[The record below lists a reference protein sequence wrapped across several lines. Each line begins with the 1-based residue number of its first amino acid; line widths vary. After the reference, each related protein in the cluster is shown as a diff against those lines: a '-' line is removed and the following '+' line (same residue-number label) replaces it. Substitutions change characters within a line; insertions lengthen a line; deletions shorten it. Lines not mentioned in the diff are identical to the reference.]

1 MSVALLDLEPVRAII
16 GPERMARGT
25 NKPLS
30 PREQRDLDIEIGFLA
45 GLTQRD
51 PSFVEALQLLSD
63 DYLQRGRL
71 AEGTTVDEQVARLR
85 PDDPV
90 AQYNLAC
97 SYALTE
103 RHEAAF
109 DALNRAIDAGYR
121 DFRRLARDP
130 DLATFRKHPLYRK
143 LRARVRGIRIQVR

>member
-1 MSVALLDLEPVRAII
+1 
-16 GPERMARGT
+16 MARGT

-85 PDDPV
+85 PDDPGV
-90 AQYNLAC
+90 QYNLAC

>member
-1 MSVALLDLEPVRAII
+1 MIRSA
-16 GPERMARGT
+16 RMARGT
-25 NKPLS
+25 RKPLS
-30 PREQRDLDIEIGFLA
+30 PRQQRDLDIEIGFLA
-45 GLTQRD
+45 GLTMRD

-71 AEGTTVDEQVARLR
+71 AEGISVDEQVARLR
-85 PDDPV
+85 PHDPG

-97 SYALTE
+97 SYALTD

-130 DLATFRKHPLYRK
+130 DLAAFRKHPLYRK
-143 LRARVRGIRIQVR
+143 LRARVRGIHIQVR

>member
-1 MSVALLDLEPVRAII
+1 MISSV
-16 GPERMARGT
+16 RMARST
-25 NKPLS
+25 RKSLS
-30 PREQRDLDIEIGFLA
+30 PREARDLDIEIGFLA
-45 GLTQRD
+45 GLTKRD

-71 AEGTTVDEQVARLR
+71 AEGATVDEQVARLR
-85 PDDPV
+85 PHDPGV
-90 AQYNLAC
+90 QYNLAC

-109 DALNRAIDAGYR
+109 EALNRAIDAGYR

-130 DLATFRKHPLYRK
+130 DLAAFRKHPLYRK
-143 LRARVRGIRIQVR
+143 LRARVRSIHIKVR